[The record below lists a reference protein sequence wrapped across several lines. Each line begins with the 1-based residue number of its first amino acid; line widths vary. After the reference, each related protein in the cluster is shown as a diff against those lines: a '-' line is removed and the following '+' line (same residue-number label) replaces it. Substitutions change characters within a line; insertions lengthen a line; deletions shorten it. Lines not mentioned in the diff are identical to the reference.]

1 MKTKLLLP
9 LTLSLTFISCSPAH
23 ASCYGL
29 TGYDLVNCL
38 NDERERQFYQNKFD
52 QAIKP
57 KPYEGYIDNRQT
69 CTKQIVNTGTGYY
82 VQTICK

>member
-29 TGYDLVNCL
+29 TGYNLVNCL
-38 NDERERQFYQNKFD
+38 NDERDRQFYQNRFD
-52 QAIKP
+52 QAIKH
-57 KPYEGYIDNRQT
+57 KPYEGYINNKQV
-69 CTKQIVNTGTGYY
+69 CEKQIVNTGTGYY

>member
-1 MKTKLLLP
+1 MKTLL
-9 LTLSLTFISCSPAH
+9 TIIGLTFAGNTF

-38 NDERERQFYQNKFD
+38 NDERERQFYQNRLE
-52 QAIKP
+52 QAVKP
-57 KPYEGYIDNRQT
+57 KPYEGYINNKQV
-69 CTKQIVNTGTGYY
+69 CEKQIVNTGSGYY

>member
-1 MKTKLLLP
+1 MKTLLTIIGLAFAGN
-9 LTLSLTFISCSPAH
+9 TF

-38 NDERERQFYQNKFD
+38 NDERERQFYQNKFE
-52 QAIKP
+52 QAVKP
-57 KPYEGYIDNRQT
+57 KPYEGYIDNKQT
-69 CTKQIVNTGTGYY
+69 CTKQIVNTGAGYY

>member
-29 TGYDLVNCL
+29 TGYALVNCL
-38 NDERERQFYQNKFD
+38 NDERERQFYQNRLE
-52 QAIKP
+52 QTIKP
-57 KPYEGYIDNRQT
+57 KPYEGYVNNKQV
-69 CTKQIVNTGTGYY
+69 CEKQIVNTGTGYY

>member
-1 MKTKLLLP
+1 MKTLL
-9 LTLSLTFISCSPAH
+9 TIIGLTFAGNTF

-38 NDERERQFYQNKFD
+38 NDERERQFYQNRLE
-52 QAIKP
+52 QAVKP
-57 KPYEGYIDNRQT
+57 KPYEGYINNKQV
-69 CTKQIVNTGTGYY
+69 CEKQIVNTGTGYY